1 MWILLA
7 VSCMINANAHIALQ
21 MSYYNSEDDLSISLE
36 GENLAF
42 DSFCTL
48 EPDSIF
54 YDNGGSSKNTDAGY
68 SYALSL
74 NGETE
79 FSSAETDSGMFGWS
93 GHAEAGGDLGLD
105 QLKVSS
111 TSAVKDGMLNIA
123 YGNNDFKVQETIE
136 AEESGYSQK
145 ARITTNSVD
154 SDGSGSTLQPVP
166 GLAENLLARSTKIDA
181 TATTETDANA
191 ITLKDKTQAASTD
204 SQTDGNSQE
213 SPSSAGDSSESTTEN
228 KNSPQGIKYFMA
240 VEDSAN
246 NKQGSIDAQIM
257 GSTEAQWK
265 TQVKFDSDEYLF
277 GVKTRGIGLA
287 PIDELSIIGKATGFP
302 TQKLPPGN
310 VNIKYEDKITKY
322 TESIEKELQDFDSE
336 YAGKTTPALWYY
348 LNNLFQ
354 NEAQIP
360 SYTST
365 DSLAPLER
373 YQLSMAFNVGGYP
386 VPGND
391 SG

>member
-1 MWILLA
+1 MRAILMWILLV

-21 MSYYNSEDDLSISLE
+21 MSYYNSEDDMSISLE

-48 EPDSIF
+48 EPDSIL
-54 YDNGGSSKNTDAGY
+54 YDNGGSSKNIDADY

-74 NGETE
+74 NGETV

-111 TSAVKDGMLNIA
+111 TSAVKDGRLNIA
-123 YGNNDFKVQETIE
+123 YGNNDFKVQEMIE

-145 ARITTNSVD
+145 AKITPKSVD
-154 SDGSGSTLQPVP
+154 SDGSGSTLQSVP
-166 GLAENLLARSTKIDA
+166 GLAENLLARSTNVAA

-191 ITLKDKTQAASTD
+191 KKAKEKTQAASTD

-213 SPSSAGDSSESTTEN
+213 SPSGAGDSSESTTEN
-228 KNSPQGIKYFMA
+228 KDLHQGIKYFMA

-246 NKQGSIDAQIM
+246 NKHGSIEAQIM

-265 TQVKFDSDEYLF
+265 TQVKFGSDEYLF

-302 TQKLPPGN
+302 TQILPPGN
-310 VNIKYEDKITKY
+310 VNIKYEDKITEY
-322 TESIEKELQDFDSE
+322 TKSIEKELQDFDSE

-373 YQLSMAFNVGGYP
+373 YQLSMAFNVG
-386 VPGND
+386 
-391 SG
+391 